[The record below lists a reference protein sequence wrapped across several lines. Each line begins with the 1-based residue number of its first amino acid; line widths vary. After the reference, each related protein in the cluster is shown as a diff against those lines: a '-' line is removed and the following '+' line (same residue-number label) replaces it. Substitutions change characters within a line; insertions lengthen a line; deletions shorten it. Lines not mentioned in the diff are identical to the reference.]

1 MRPRSRLLAKKRLPT
16 IREGSEELLQD
27 MNQTNSCRSPG
38 AGHQEALSSEAY
50 LQSICQLARPAF
62 PVREPDRDILA
73 LGSLDQLKPGVPTWP
88 PSPVTRRYTHR
99 DGQPGHGV
107 GAQSLSDTGA
117 PDPLEYLYGHRNTS
131 SQDARGKQPLPPR
144 GGGATTESR
153 CLVRANSFPR
163 LSSPRHTQRKSSCP
177 ELSLRD
183 ACGPVA
189 ASAEPRSPP
198 KSSRRPPTGG
208 KEKCGASA
216 DRQSMISHWMADC
229 RSAWREARMRSCMLP
244 AIAEI

>member
-16 IREGSEELLQD
+16 IREGSED
-27 MNQTNSCRSPG
+27 CRSPG

-131 SQDARGKQPLPPR
+131 SQDCQSPR
-144 GGGATTESR
+144 TRSCCHTPSVLLFEATAPTSFRQRSLSYRR
-153 CLVRANSFPR
+153 CL
-163 LSSPRHTQRKSSCP
+163 
-177 ELSLRD
+177 RD
-183 ACGPVA
+183 LKGPFGVDVTG
-189 ASAEPRSPP
+189 
-198 KSSRRPPTGG
+198 SSRSNIFCVCLLEGRFYFCRIIKKKGSHTFSQLD
-208 KEKCGASA
+208 KELERVQKSL
-216 DRQSMISHWMADC
+216 SFS
-229 RSAWREARMRSCMLP
+229 
-244 AIAEI
+244 